1 MSLILYI
8 GYKMKHK
15 IEINISEENIRIIEN
30 VVTSYDNTLVSSVTL
45 EDAVVLGTLKQ
56 ILREMEFHDGWI
68 RLSAQEFSETNELH
82 EVNGD
87 TNDK

>member
-15 IEINISEENIRIIEN
+15 IEINISEENIRIIESIIN
-30 VVTSYDNTLVSSVTL
+30 DQCHTLVSSVTL

-87 TNDK
+87 TDDK

>member
-1 MSLILYI
+1 MSLVLYI

-15 IEINISEENIRIIEN
+15 IEINISEENIRIIE
-30 VVTSYDNTLVSSVTL
+30 SIIYDQCHTLVSSVTL

-87 TNDK
+87 TDDK

>member
-1 MSLILYI
+1 
-8 GYKMKHK
+8 MKHK
-15 IEINISEENIRIIEN
+15 IEINISEENIRIIESIIN
-30 VVTSYDNTLVSSVTL
+30 DQCHTLVSSVTL

-68 RLSAQEFSETNELH
+68 RLSAQEFSETNKLH

-87 TNDK
+87 TDDK